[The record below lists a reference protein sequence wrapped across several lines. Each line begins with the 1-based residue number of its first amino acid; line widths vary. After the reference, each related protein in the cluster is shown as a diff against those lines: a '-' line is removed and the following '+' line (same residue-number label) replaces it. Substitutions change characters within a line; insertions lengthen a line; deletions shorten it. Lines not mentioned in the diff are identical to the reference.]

1 LRPLIGITCFIRDTS
16 YGKWNRNAA
25 ILPSA
30 YLSAVERAGGI
41 PMIIPPAGDMTTLLD
56 AIDGLIISGGPDV
69 SPARYNQ
76 EPGPMTVEFYPN
88 QDETEIDLI
97 SEALNRDMPLLGV
110 CRGMQILSIANGGTL
125 HQHLVDTP
133 GHEGHGG
140 YDGTSTDHS
149 VIVEEDSLLCNVMG
163 KSFTVNSTHHQG
175 VADPGSLSISAVSGH
190 DGLIEAVERRDKKF
204 CLGVQWHPE
213 RKGHDL
219 LFAALVEAARS

>member
-1 LRPLIGITCFIRDTS
+1 
-16 YGKWNRNAA
+16 
-25 ILPSA
+25 
-30 YLSAVERAGGI
+30 
-41 PMIIPPAGDMTTLLD
+41 MIIPPAGDMTTLLD

-97 SEALNRDMPLLGV
+97 SEALDRDMPLLGV
-110 CRGMQILSIANGGTL
+110 CRGMQILSIAHGGTL
-125 HQHLVDTP
+125 HQHLDDTP

-213 RKGHDL
+213 RRGHDL